1 MPTPQVADR
10 RCLLPCILLNLGTVD
25 GTTNTDLDLLAY
37 LEGFITPER
46 KARFLEVLRSRT
58 RYLTVALEDVYQLH
72 NASAVI
78 RSCDVF
84 GVQEAHLI
92 EGRHGHRLDK
102 NIAMGA
108 QRWVDIHRHSDS
120 AKCIQELRER
130 GYRIVATTPR
140 AGSASLED
148 FSFQGPTALFF
159 GTEKEGLS
167 PVVLEKADAALH
179 IPMYG
184 FTESLNI
191 SVAAAIILQQL
202 TTRLRQS
209 DLPWRLPAEEIL
221 QKRLDWTRKTIRAAD
236 DIIARYRAQS

>member
-1 MPTPQVADR
+1 M
-10 RCLLPCILLNLGTVD
+10 D
-25 GTTNTDLDLLAY
+25 GTANTDLDLLAY

-46 KARFLEVLRSRT
+46 KARFMEVLQNRT

-72 NASAVI
+72 NTSAVI

-84 GVQEAHLI
+84 GLQEAHLI

-108 QRWVDIHRHSDS
+108 QRWVDIHRHSNPS
-120 AKCIQELRER
+120 NCIKALRER
-130 GYRIVATTPR
+130 GYHIVATTPR
-140 AGSASLED
+140 AGSTSLQD
-148 FSFQGPTALFF
+148 FSLQGPTALFF

-167 PVVLEKADAALH
+167 QEVLQQADAALY
-179 IPMYG
+179 IPMHG

-202 TTRLRQS
+202 TTSLRAS
-209 DLPWRLPAEEIL
+209 DLPWQLSPEEIL
-221 QKRLDWTRKTIRAAD
+221 QKRLDWTRKTIHSAD
-236 DIIARYRAQS
+236 EIIARYRAQS